1 MPMPDYWNRMCFYR
15 TNSKMA
21 FITRLFKNSKKLL
34 LLPVL
39 LAVSFQTAAEGI
51 SATRM
56 QATLTSSGQMLV
68 SSRFKTDLPDQLK
81 QALNQGVPLTFT
93 LNYQLS
99 APTIAAY
106 RFKLGQLVGSDS
118 SIQYKLSYHPLTN
131 RYRVAVGT
139 FSTEYNS
146 LSTALKAVGA
156 IANWQVLNSGALS
169 DVSPQEVKAQ
179 IRLNLSTTKLP
190 KPFQINALTSGSWD
204 LDSGWRDL
212 DIKR

>member
-1 MPMPDYWNRMCFYR
+1 
-15 TNSKMA
+15 MA
-21 FITRLFKNSKKLL
+21 FITRLLKNSKLL

-56 QATLTSSGQMLV
+56 QATLTASGQMLV

-106 RFKLGQLVGSDS
+106 RFKIGQLVGSDS

-146 LSTALKAVGA
+146 LETALRGVGA
-156 IANWQVLNSGALS
+156 VANWRVLGSGALS
-169 DVSPQEVKAQ
+169 GVQAGEAKAE
-179 IRLNLSTTKLP
+179 IRLALSTSQLP
-190 KPFQINALTSGSWD
+190 KPFQINALTSKSWQ
-204 LDSGWRDL
+204 LDSGWQPL
-212 DIKR
+212 NISQE